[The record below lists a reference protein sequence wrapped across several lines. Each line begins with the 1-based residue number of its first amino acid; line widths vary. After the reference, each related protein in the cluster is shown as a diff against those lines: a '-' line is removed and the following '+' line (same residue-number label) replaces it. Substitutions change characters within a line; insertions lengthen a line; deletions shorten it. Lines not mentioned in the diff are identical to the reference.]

1 MQKLKHFAQ
10 YRLRPTPHHQRR
22 GCVVKYIA
30 QHGPSVSWNKWPLL
44 YVDTIPWNGLEQ
56 THCNITGKLRTPKVP
71 YAFSSFPVLPRI
83 GEQSAW
89 ALVYI
94 PRRGPWDLP
103 CFSTTMRPLWVC
115 ESVHVCL
122 YFCGALCSLLPLY
135 LNPVRWSFPHEPQ
148 ALFAWYPP
156 SFNVFLLSSQQEHLS
171 TKPLSSLL
179 KSNLLLL
186 QKRDHHRIPMGDV
199 VRCCITLYFSWD
211 LSVCLALLPC
221 CDVYSCLQCTL
232 LGTPM
237 ALVTDQHSTPADT
250 VKHRNSPSVSHPA
263 SVCGSD
269 SSQSCRWYCKN

>member
-1 MQKLKHFAQ
+1 M
-10 YRLRPTPHHQRR
+10 TPSICRHN
-22 GCVVKYIA
+22 
-30 QHGPSVSWNKWPLL
+30 SLKWPWADSLQHHWK
-44 YVDTIPWNGLEQ
+44 TQG
-56 THCNITGKLRTPKVP
+56 T
-71 YAFSSFPVLPRI
+71 
-83 GEQSAW
+83 QSALCLQLFPCP
-89 ALVYI
+89 AQN
-94 PRRGPWDLP
+94 RGAIYLSSCVHPKERCLG
-103 CFSTTMRPLWVC
+103 FTLFFHYN
-115 ESVHVCL
+115 EASVGVWECACVPVCL

-135 LNPVRWSFPHEPQ
+135 LNPVSWSFPHEPQ

-179 KSNLLLL
+179 KPNLLLL

-199 VRCCITLYFSWD
+199 VPCCITLYFSWD

-221 CDVYSCLQCTL
+221 CDVCSCLQCTL

-263 SVCGSD
+263 SVLGSD
-269 SSQSCRWYCKN
+269 SSQSCQWYCKN